1 MVSQL
6 VHVWV
11 VLSHDSDGVTLLAND
26 QPSLLLRGVPQV
38 DAIEL
43 KWEEKVS
50 KSPFIPK
57 VHYEKLMKVK
67 NGFKVQE
74 FHRSKTGNE
83 TKTNPTLDRT

>member
-50 KSPFIPK
+50 KSPFIP
-57 VHYEKLMKVK
+57 
-67 NGFKVQE
+67 
-74 FHRSKTGNE
+74 
-83 TKTNPTLDRT
+83 

>member
-1 MVSQL
+1 MKTGPAETPLPGPGVVSQL

-50 KSPFIPK
+50 KSPFIP
-57 VHYEKLMKVK
+57 
-67 NGFKVQE
+67 
-74 FHRSKTGNE
+74 
-83 TKTNPTLDRT
+83 

>member
-11 VLSHDSDGVTLLAND
+11 VLSHDSDGVTLLAYD

-50 KSPFIPK
+50 KSPFIP
-57 VHYEKLMKVK
+57 
-67 NGFKVQE
+67 
-74 FHRSKTGNE
+74 
-83 TKTNPTLDRT
+83 